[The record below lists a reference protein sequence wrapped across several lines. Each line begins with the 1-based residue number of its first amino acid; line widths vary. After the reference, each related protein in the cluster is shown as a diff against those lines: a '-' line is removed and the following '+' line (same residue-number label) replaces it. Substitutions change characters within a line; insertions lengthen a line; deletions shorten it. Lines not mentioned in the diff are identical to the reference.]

1 MGVKCPKLPL
11 PTPECESGS
20 RWVSNIFRFSSKLG
34 NGGDPNGLDDGDE
47 DEDEDE
53 DDNQAI
59 RRFQLPS
66 YSSGGLPP
74 LKSWWQVNSFDD
86 HDPGDDDYIHSR
98 EDEDQNFTLWGFGD
112 PHLSRIGWEILW

>member
-1 MGVKCPKLPL
+1 MGGWESNVLSFPYLRLNVSPAVGESVIFSDLVRDPK
-11 PTPECESGS
+11 
-20 RWVSNIFRFSSKLG
+20 
-34 NGGDPNGLDDGDE
+34 GLDDG

-86 HDPGDDDYIHSR
+86 HDPGDDDYSDSR

-112 PHLSRIGWEILW
+112 PHLSRIG